1 VLSAFVAVSLNDLLL
16 DVIKFRV
23 PPNDERKH
31 FVIKD
36 LRMSVGFEILDLA
49 V

>member
-1 VLSAFVAVSLNDLLL
+1 MLSAFVAVSLNDLLL

-36 LRMSVGFEILDLA
+36 LRMLVGLEIFDLP